1 MTRRNYRSEDETQL
15 AQLQSYRLVTEV
27 EVTIFWK
34 QRFND
39 SDKRVSKYFAR
50 NVKGIT
56 TNLILRRSCLHRKT
70 KLLAKEAAILLA
82 ITANDYREYKAT
94 LLSNSVMYRCFLRLS
109 SYVEEH
115 TLCALF

>member
-1 MTRRNYRSEDETQL
+1 M
-15 AQLQSYRLVTEV
+15 
-27 EVTIFWK
+27 TIFWK

-50 NVKGIT
+50 NGKGIT

-70 KLLAKEAAILLA
+70 KLLAKEVAILLA
-82 ITANDYREYKAT
+82 ITATDYREYKAA

-109 SYVEEH
+109 SYAEEH
-115 TLCALF
+115 MLKTHIMCTFLTKD